1 MSTCRAK
8 VETLM
13 WPHPNEGLGS
23 ARLGASPPGPREF
36 ILRTLLEQYER
47 SKSFAAT
54 GPWRRDCIL
63 RIDKNSLPE
72 YFAADGRE
80 RLAALQLA
88 ASILQKEGA
97 VRLSYVESFGERH
110 LHEIRLG
117 PNELSVAYRVA
128 ESFSFLPLA
137 TALTQT
143 TSHIEMLQTREA
155 AAWMKTYLASVSQRM
170 PAGDLSP
177 LGMQRERFK
186 RDFPC
191 VLDAL
196 TAAVALSWGVD
207 EWERMLSERL
217 YRNSKRLAAIRPL
230 VTAILVQAD
239 PRWLELDDEDVL
251 PAYGVRRKPGFIACA
266 GGASL
271 SIAGR
276 SYELSDF
283 SPVAHLP
290 DAWSPALTAT
300 LASSSIRTVTTIEN
314 EFPFLSYAEEAGGP
328 AGLMARHELVVFTS
342 GFPTPR
348 LIDTLVEINRLRP
361 DLLWRHWGDADGGGL
376 RIWWFLRTRLGR
388 PIQLFRTT
396 AEWVRVAGEQGATP
410 LQESERHALRRLRQ
424 QLATQDSAADI
435 EQACELIEVLLQ
447 MQIKVEQERF

>member
-1 MSTCRAK
+1 M
-8 VETLM
+8 L
-13 WPHPNEGLGS
+13 PHPDEGRWS
-23 ARLGASPPGPREF
+23 ARLGVSPIGQAEF

-47 SKSFAAT
+47 SKSFAAAGT
-54 GPWRRDCIL
+54 WRRDCIL
-63 RIDKNSLPE
+63 RIDKNSLPD

-97 VRLSYVESFGERH
+97 VRLVYVEVFGERR

-117 PNELSVAYRVA
+117 PSELALAYRVA

-137 TALTQT
+137 TALKQM
-143 TSHIEMLQTREA
+143 TSHIEMLLQTRA
-155 AAWMKTYLASVSQRM
+155 AAPWMQTYLASISQRL
-170 PAGDLSP
+170 PVGDLRP
-177 LGMQRERFK
+177 LGMQRERLK
-186 RDFPC
+186 RDLPD

-196 TAAVALSWGVD
+196 TAAVALSLGVD

-217 YRNSKRLAAIRPL
+217 YRNSKRLAAIRSL
-230 VTAILVQAD
+230 VAAILVQAD
-239 PRWLELDDEDVL
+239 PRWLELDDDDML

-266 GGASL
+266 GGATL
-271 SIAGR
+271 YIAGR
-276 SYELSDF
+276 AYELSDF
-283 SPVAHLP
+283 SPTAHVP
-290 DAWSPALTAT
+290 DAWAPALTAA
-300 LASSSIRTVTTIEN
+300 LASSSIRTITTVEN
-314 EFPFLSYAEEAGGP
+314 EFPFLSYVEEAGGP
-328 AGLMARHELVVFTS
+328 VGVMAQGELVVFTS

-396 AEWVRVAGEQGATP
+396 AEWVRMAGEQGATP

-435 EQACELIEVLLQ
+435 EQACELIDVLLQ

>member
-1 MSTCRAK
+1 M
-8 VETLM
+8 L
-13 WPHPNEGLGS
+13 PHPDEGRWS
-23 ARLGASPPGPREF
+23 ARLGVSSIGPAEF

-47 SKSFAAT
+47 SKSFAAAGT
-54 GPWRRDCIL
+54 WRRDCIL
-63 RIDKNSLPE
+63 RIDKNSLPD

-88 ASILQKEGA
+88 ASTLQKEGA
-97 VRLSYVESFGERH
+97 VRLVYVEVFGERR

-117 PNELSVAYRVA
+117 PSELALAYRVA

-137 TALTQT
+137 TALNQT
-143 TSHIEMLQTREA
+143 TSHIEMLLQTRA
-155 AAWMKTYLASVSQRM
+155 AAPWMQTYLASISQRL
-170 PAGDLSP
+170 PVGDLRP

-186 RDFPC
+186 RDLPD

-196 TAAVALSWGVD
+196 TAAVALSLGVD

-217 YRNSKRLAAIRPL
+217 YRNSKRLAAIRSL
-230 VTAILVQAD
+230 VAAILVQAD
-239 PRWLELDDEDVL
+239 PRWLELDDDDML

-266 GGASL
+266 GGATL

-276 SYELSDF
+276 AYELSDF
-283 SPVAHLP
+283 SPVAHVP
-290 DAWSPALTAT
+290 DAWAPALTAA
-300 LASSSIRTVTTIEN
+300 LASSSIRTITTIEN
-314 EFPFLSYAEEAGGP
+314 EFPFLSYVEEAGGP
-328 AGLMARHELVVFTS
+328 VGVMAQGELVVFTS

-348 LIDTLVEINRLRP
+348 LIDTLVAINRLRP

-376 RIWWFLRTRLGR
+376 RIWWFLRTRLGK

-396 AEWVRVAGEQGATP
+396 AEWVRMAAEQGATP

-435 EQACELIEVLLQ
+435 EQACELIDVLLE